1 MSVALSTLFELPL
14 DQFGTAAGSTQEHEL
29 TAAALQQL
37 DLGAGDAG
45 ADATPAAPPAPS
57 GPTCIACGIG
67 VGGAPGFASAEEQRR
82 HFSLD
87 WHRYNVKRRAA
98 GQRPVSEAAFEAL
111 VEDEQAEVGS
121 ISGSESEDS
130 EDEDERG
137 SRSAAAGPQFA
148 FSGADGRRFACWRP
162 LVAPD
167 RDRAAGPPPT
177 AEQCLAALRTL
188 RERGGRWA
196 VIMLR
201 GGHFAGAVFNVDPA
215 RVANPRQADKFEALA
230 HKSSH
235 RYVVR
240 AGQGGKQSA
249 KDASGK
255 YARSAGS
262 RLRRYNEAALQRD
275 VAEALAGWQEL
286 LAGCDLVFVH
296 APSSNWQQLFGGEQ
310 PLLDRA
316 DPRIRRVPFTTRRPT
331 FSETKRVMRILVTLY
346 QLPEAPE
353 VPASTAAQQ
362 GAAGGA
368 AVGADATAAQQQQ
381 QQQQPAAAE
390 QDAEAAEAAAAAAAA
405 AEAAEEEARRK
416 KAEKRARQKAKQK
429 EQRQAEAA
437 ANRAA
442 AEEAARQAADDEIG
456 RAAAAVAAMSGGL
469 TAKPAPVSGGAS
481 GQASAPPR
489 LSAKPRANEG
499 ADVRRARMA
508 AAAEARMKALQ
519 EAARQ
524 QQLH

>member
-1 MSVALSTLFELPL
+1 MSGPVALSTLFELPL
-14 DQFGTAAGSTQEHEL
+14 DQFGVAAGSPEEQEL

-37 DLGAGDAG
+37 DLSAAEAGTDAS
-45 ADATPAAPPAPS
+45 PAAPPAPS

-98 GQRPVSEAAFEAL
+98 GQRPVTEAAFEAL

-130 EDEDERG
+130 EDEGERG
-137 SRSAAAGPQFA
+137 GSSSSASGPQFA
-148 FSGADGRRFACWRP
+148 FSGADGRRYGCWRP

-177 AEQCLAALRTL
+177 AEQCLASLRTL
-188 RERGGRWA
+188 RQRGGRWA

-201 GGHFAGAVFNVDPA
+201 GGHFAAAVFNVDPA

-230 HKSSH
+230 HKSAH

-286 LAGCDLVFVH
+286 LSGCDLVFVH

-316 DPRIRRVPFTTRRPT
+316 DQRIRRVPFTTRRPT
-331 FSETKRVMRILVTLY
+331 FSETKRIMRILVTLY
-346 QLPEAPE
+346 QLPVLPE
-353 VPASTAAQQ
+353 VPASAGDQQ
-362 GAAGGA
+362 GGA
-368 AVGADATAAQQQQ
+368 AAASTEAAGAQQQQ
-381 QQQQPAAAE
+381 QLSAATAE
-390 QDAEAAEAAAAAAAA
+390 EDAEAAEAAAAAA
-405 AEAAEEEARRK
+405 AAEEEARRK

-442 AEEAARQAADDEIG
+442 AEEAALQAADDEIG
-456 RAAAAVAAMSGGL
+456 RAAAAVAAMSGRL
-469 TAKPAPVSGGAS
+469 TAKPAPISSGAA
-481 GQASAPPR
+481 GQGSRR
-489 LSAKPRANEG
+489 LRVGWA
-499 ADVRRARMA
+499 VFLA
-508 AAAEARMKALQ
+508 AAAAVVV
-519 EAARQ
+519 AASRRGQRQHRGRQ
-524 QQLH
+524 Q